1 MSNTTL
7 SEVSKAQLSAN
18 TTLSTN
24 LVKANDVYNGIN
36 SQADED
42 IDSLVASAFD
52 KLRSTGFDGV
62 TGLEINKVSGMQTAI
77 DNYVNGIQ
85 QALAP
90 LNKAD
95 AREAFGNQMNKAI
108 EDFVVAVKGSCE
120 ALITNMKGFKDDL
133 SKIKQAMEAKAQ
145 NVNTSVNSKSNDLN
159 SSKSGWTYSAGE
171 SN

>member
-18 TTLSTN
+18 TTLSSN
-24 LVKANDVYNGIN
+24 LGKANDVYNGMN

-42 IDSLVASAFD
+42 IDSLVSSAFD

-62 TGLEINKVSGMQTAI
+62 TGLEINKVAGMQTAI

-95 AREAFGNQMNKAI
+95 ARAAFGNQMNKAI

-133 SKIKQAMEAKAQ
+133 SKVKAAMEAKAQ
-145 NVNTSVNSKSNDLN
+145 NVNTSINSRSNDLN

>member
-18 TTLSTN
+18 TTLSSN
-24 LVKANDVYNGIN
+24 LGKANDIYNGIN

-42 IDSLVASAFD
+42 IDSLVSSAFD

-62 TGLEINKVSGMQTAI
+62 TGLEINKVAGMQTAI

-85 QALAP
+85 TALDP
-90 LNKAD
+90 LNSAD
-95 AREAFGNQMNKAI
+95 ARAAFGNQMNKAI
-108 EDFVVAVKGSCE
+108 EEFVVAVKGSCQ
-120 ALITNMKGFKDDL
+120 ALITNMLAFKEDL
-133 SKIKQAMEAKAQ
+133 GKIKAAMEAKAQ
-145 NVNTSVNSKSNDLN
+145 NVNAAVNATSNDLN
-159 SSKSGWTYSAGE
+159 SSKSGWTYSSGE

>member
-1 MSNTTL
+1 MIKEELDYEPISAYIKKKRAEGLRVSLMNVIVAAFVKTVVAYPEFNRFIMNKKIYQRNEICVSHAMLKKQVDEKINETT
-7 SEVSKAQLSAN
+7 
-18 TTLSTN
+18 
-24 LVKANDVYNGIN
+24 VKLFF
-36 SQADED
+36 DE
-42 IDSLVASAFD
+42 
-52 KLRSTGFDGV
+52 T
-62 TGLEINKVSGMQTAI
+62 
-77 DNYVNGIQ
+77 DNIYTITE
-85 QALAP
+85 
-90 LNKAD
+90 K
-95 AREAFGNQMNKAI
+95 MNKAI

>member
-7 SEVSKAQLSAN
+7 SEVAKAQLSAN
-18 TTLSTN
+18 TTLSSN
-24 LVKANDVYNGIN
+24 LGKANDVYNGIN
-36 SQADED
+36 SQAEED

-62 TGLEINKVSGMQTAI
+62 TGLEINKVTGMQTAI

-133 SKIKQAMEAKAQ
+133 IKIKQAIEAKAQ
-145 NVNTSVNSKSNDLN
+145 NVNTAINSRSNDLN

>member
-1 MSNTTL
+1 MSNSTL

-18 TTLSTN
+18 TTLSAN
-24 LVKANDVYNGIN
+24 LGKANDIYNGIN

-42 IDSLVASAFD
+42 IDSLVSSAFD
-52 KLRSTGFDGV
+52 KLRSTGFDGL
-62 TGLEINKVSGMQTAI
+62 TGLETQKVAGMQTAI

-95 AREAFGNQMNKAI
+95 AKAAFGDQMNKAI
-108 EDFVVAVKGSCE
+108 EDFVLAVKGSCE
-120 ALITNMKGFKDDL
+120 ALITNMKSFKDDL
-133 SKIKQAMEAKAQ
+133 SKIKAAMEAKAQ
-145 NVNTSVNSKSNDLN
+145 NVNTAINSKSNDLN
-159 SSKSGWTYSAGE
+159 SSKSGWTYSGE